1 MSRRWPVW
9 AINTWAAMS
18 AHASGDSEYFRVTN
32 NRESTRFKAEV
43 EDRKRRSGGG
53 FSVYL
58 RLVAPDV

>member
-18 AHASGDSEYFRVTN
+18 AHAAGDLEYLRVIN
-32 NRESTRFKAEV
+32 NRESTRSKAEV
-43 EDRKRRSGGG
+43 EERKRWSDGDL
-53 FSVYL
+53 SVYL